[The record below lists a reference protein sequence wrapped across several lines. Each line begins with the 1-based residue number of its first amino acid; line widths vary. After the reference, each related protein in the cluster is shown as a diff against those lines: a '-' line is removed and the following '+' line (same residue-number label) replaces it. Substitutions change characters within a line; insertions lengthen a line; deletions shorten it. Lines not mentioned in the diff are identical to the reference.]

1 MKNTLLGASLLTLTG
16 VAAQA
21 ATIAASSLTVGDL
34 NGQAG
39 IIAQGITAIPADGG
53 NSGGFRVE
61 NPGSGNVIATQG
73 NGFLRAIFF
82 SNTTESQSIPALAAG
97 SSAVITVTNLNFDRI
112 DSGAPLAV
120 IGLTSDNGAGSAGNE
135 IGGQF
140 NRINS
145 GNVAISNQDFAATDA
160 VDTGIALGTA
170 FNATITIV
178 SNGDGTFDA
187 FTAAGTANVQ
197 TADNVS
203 FALDTA
209 TDPIGAILQT
219 QGPDNGIVS
228 FDSISL
234 DVIAVPEPSSALLS
248 LAGLGLLARRRR

>member
-1 MKNTLLGASLLTLTG
+1 MKKTLLSASLLTLTG
-16 VAAQA
+16 LSAQA
-21 ATIAASSLTVGDL
+21 ATIAASALTVGDL

-39 IIAQGITAIPADGG
+39 IIAQGTTAIPAAGG
-53 NSGGFRVE
+53 NSGGFRVDSTT
-61 NPGSGNVIATQG
+61 GGNVIATQG

-82 SNTTESQSIPALAAG
+82 SNTTDSQSIPTLAAG
-97 SSAVITVTNLNFDRI
+97 DSAVITVTNLNFARP

-120 IGLTSDNGAGSAGNE
+120 LGLTSDNGAGTAGNE

-140 NRINS
+140 NRTNN
-145 GNVAISNQDFAATDA
+145 GNVSISNQDFGSAGA
-160 VDTGIALGTA
+160 VDTGITLGTA
-170 FNATITIV
+170 FNATVTIT

-187 FTAAGTANVQ
+187 FTAAGTASIQ
-197 TADNVS
+197 TADDVS
-203 FALDTA
+203 FALSDPS
-209 TDPIGAILQT
+209 DPIGAILQV

-234 DVIAVPEPSSALLS
+234 DIVPVPEPSSALLS